1 MKRGKK
7 RSKSVSNLHFTR
19 VLSLGH
25 YNIDYAITLD
35 DDDMREFNLTDVTKL
50 KTYDDIKFIVENIN
64 LWNKIR
70 ITTENNFL
78 NLLLYMN
85 KINIESNKIYI
96 EFISYEQP
104 IYFNDEVKEMF
115 QAVNDLNYIFVNE
128 TALYPSVKKNFTLTI
143 RFRDRYTVIDFGE
156 FEDNR
161 NLNVDN
167 DIMEEGVTKVQQV
180 VQSEDNEEEPKNV
193 EQSIFDRI
201 PLACD
206 SYNYFISSIG
216 ETLETSPY
224 EDFVEF
230 VVDAKLKYGALIV
243 TEYGDHIDYFSDK
256 ETMTLLNKLYLIT
269 DIFLFDAKEVL
280 SNFKKHYEI
289 LTKEN
294 SKKVYKFGEI
304 QINNY
309 PFGTVDSKRNENEP
323 NYENNNSNVSENNEE
338 NQEHKE
344 EIERTEEEKEETN
357 REKEVEETEK
367 SKEEQRRNSS
377 AFKEENKSLMSS
389 KINSKKLSSNQS
401 HISIIPFN
409 HRGKIR
415 LLTEKDIFDYFR
427 FDIACNGGLSILN
440 SKLGIFI
447 DENFSKVTF
456 IEVPMNSR
464 ALIFSYDIKPH
475 PKLYPSTLHK
485 VEKYWAML
493 RGDRDYFKSFFWAG
507 ILSIIC
513 LNRRNNFGLD
523 TLYPAYLKG
532 HEILKRILHLKTN
545 GFEFPDNPKFYIVK
559 LNNSE
564 IDTFLTRQYN
574 GKKEKKFVLDCT
586 NHEKSHLKYYVPLFD
601 DNLHEFFDNDIT
613 KKELEKKGF
622 INSKGFVNYD
632 PCYKEGMG
640 IPGKNNLK
648 NVSWSNPHYVVK
660 KQVEINVKNMRNRIL
675 KGPIIATKVKL
686 PTIKCRITDKVH
698 KYKRQ
703 EKKCHHKYREIG
715 CNECLKFQ
723 KEKARIKNENTEK
736 VRKIEED
743 KKNPKIDYFKFK

>member
-1 MKRGKK
+1 
-7 RSKSVSNLHFTR
+7 
-19 VLSLGH
+19 
-25 YNIDYAITLD
+25 
-35 DDDMREFNLTDVTKL
+35 
-50 KTYDDIKFIVENIN
+50 
-64 LWNKIR
+64 
-70 ITTENNFL
+70 
-78 NLLLYMN
+78 
-85 KINIESNKIYI
+85 
-96 EFISYEQP
+96 
-104 IYFNDEVKEMF
+104 
-115 QAVNDLNYIFVNE
+115 
-128 TALYPSVKKNFTLTI
+128 
-143 RFRDRYTVIDFGE
+143 
-156 FEDNR
+156 
-161 NLNVDN
+161 
-167 DIMEEGVTKVQQV
+167 
-180 VQSEDNEEEPKNV
+180 
-193 EQSIFDRI
+193 
-201 PLACD
+201 
-206 SYNYFISSIG
+206 
-216 ETLETSPY
+216 
-224 EDFVEF
+224 
-230 VVDAKLKYGALIV
+230 
-243 TEYGDHIDYFSDK
+243 
-256 ETMTLLNKLYLIT
+256 
-269 DIFLFDAKEVL
+269 
-280 SNFKKHYEI
+280 
-289 LTKEN
+289 
-294 SKKVYKFGEI
+294 
-304 QINNY
+304 
-309 PFGTVDSKRNENEP
+309 
-323 NYENNNSNVSENNEE
+323 
-338 NQEHKE
+338 
-344 EIERTEEEKEETN
+344 
-357 REKEVEETEK
+357 
-367 SKEEQRRNSS
+367 
-377 AFKEENKSLMSS
+377 MSS

-698 KYKRQ
+698 KY
-703 EKKCHHKYREIG
+703 REIG